1 VCEIEAPLN
10 QAIPRRRD
18 VSPRTLT
25 GYRSLPRVIIAA
37 GILLVL
43 AAFIVCIAPP
53 APAVAAAERP
63 PEVSASDIG
72 ARISDVTVE
81 TYGVTN
87 AEVVKRYLSL
97 HAGDALEQQAV
108 ERDYT
113 NLKTLAGLHARL
125 EIRHNQENAGVSLH
139 WIVLGKWFDL
149 TDHPFYGDQPLTIP
163 IEGFGWVFTSHPLDS
178 SGTTVSSYSQVAL
191 RAQLARIV
199 ITKPLWV
206 DSKTGREGDLIAN
219 TYGARGV
226 FRASEPVTEDVYSWL
241 TGNELVYLDHGT
253 NGTQVE
259 FGIRNT
265 RSTSAKPTY
274 ITAPSV
280 FDTFYEPARNT
291 TLEAGVSHRCPVP
304 PTQWYPPY
312 CHLQYR
318 VEGFDSIGGLGA
330 TTETRTVIAD
340 AAQYNRIGSS
350 TLVFHGSAIRTGGV
364 IATSGLLCAY
374 TFGYAKATC
383 GTDANLIQA
392 EFRIADAR
400 PGPLKFILFTET
412 ASSRIRNGD
421 QPFAPSTFAW
431 RADSGVGVMY
441 HGFRFNLARG
451 NQGNRIT
458 YEVLGQLF

>member
-18 VSPRTLT
+18 VSRKTLN
-25 GYRSLPRVIIAA
+25 GYRSLRRIIIAA
-37 GILLVL
+37 SILMAL
-43 AAFIVCIAPP
+43 AAFLVCIAPP
-53 APAVAAAERP
+53 APAGAAGARP
-63 PEVSASDIG
+63 PLVSTSDVG
-72 ARISDVTVE
+72 APISDVSIE

-97 HAGDALEQQAV
+97 HAGDALQQSAV
-108 ERDYT
+108 DRDYT
-113 NLKTLAGLHARL
+113 NLSTLAGLRARL
-125 EIRHNQENAGVSLH
+125 EIRHDPGSGSVSLH

-178 SGTTVSSYSQVAL
+178 SGSTISSYSQVAL

-199 ITKPLWV
+199 VTKPLWV

-219 TYGARGV
+219 AYAARGV
-226 FRASEPVTEDVYSWL
+226 FRASEPVTEDVYSWV
-241 TGNELVYLDHGT
+241 TGNEIVYLDHGT
-253 NGTQVE
+253 NGTQLE

-265 RSTSAKPTY
+265 RATSAKPTY
-274 ITAPSV
+274 IDAPSI
-280 FDTFYEPARNT
+280 FDTYYQPARNT
-291 TLEAGVSHRCPVP
+291 TLEAGVSHRCPAP
-304 PTQWYPPY
+304 PTQWYPPFCY
-312 CHLQYR
+312 LQYR

-330 TTETRTVIAD
+330 TNEARTVIAD
-340 AAQYNRIGSS
+340 AAQYNRVGAS
-350 TLVFHGSAIRTGGV
+350 TLVFHGSVIRTGGV

-383 GTDANLIQA
+383 GTDANLVQA

-421 QPFAPSTFAW
+421 QPFAPPIFAW
-431 RADSGVGVMY
+431 RADSGIGAMY
-441 HGFRFNLARG
+441 RGFRFNLARG